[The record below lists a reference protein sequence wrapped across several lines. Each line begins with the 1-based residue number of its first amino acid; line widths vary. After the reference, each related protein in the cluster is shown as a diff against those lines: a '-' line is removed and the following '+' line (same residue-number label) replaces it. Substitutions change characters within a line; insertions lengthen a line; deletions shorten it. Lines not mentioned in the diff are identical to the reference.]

1 MKHFFTFGLKVCLVV
16 LFTGTSVLGQQAN
29 DPEQVVTGTV
39 ISADLGEPLPGV
51 SILIKGTFT
60 GTTTNSDGT
69 YRINANST
77 DVLSFTFIGYQ
88 KYEVTVG
95 NQSVIDVTLET
106 DLSALEE
113 VVVIGYGTQ
122 KRAEVT
128 NAVSQLEG
136 RELTRTPAI
145 SVSNALAGQIPG
157 LFVTQTNSVPG
168 FDDADI
174 RVRGFSTFGSAPA
187 LIVIDGVATRDPD
200 GINRLDPGDIESLT
214 VLKDA
219 SAAIYGARS
228 AGGVILV
235 TTKRGESGEP
245 RFEYSFNQGWSTPT
259 IKPEVANAIQ
269 YMRVINSADELDGR
283 ALTFNDQQ
291 FQDFQSGVR
300 NSTDWW
306 DELLGDQILNQNRH
320 SLNIRGGSE
329 KIRYFASL
337 GHARQGGLMR
347 GDDKTKLRQ
356 YNARTNLDMQVHKYL
371 NIGFDLHL
379 RRKFTQAPQQGAGA
393 IGPYV
398 GVTSPLQPAY
408 IDGNYDFPGEG
419 WSQSN
424 PAARIT
430 SPGYQRFTNDVLNS
444 TLTWDLNIPW
454 VEGLSVKGFAGF
466 DKWNSY
472 NKRFNYTWFYYE
484 KDSEGNVVKRP
495 SRTIEPVGLREDYE
509 QTEQITFN
517 ARLDYARKFG
527 VDHDLSAFIAYEQ
540 SENDFNFFWTERLG
554 FESAEIDQLFAGS
567 PDRSN
572 WNNFGNA
579 SEEARQN
586 YFGRI
591 SYGFKSRYLLMFNF
605 RYDGSNIFP
614 DGERFGFFPGV
625 SAGWR
630 ISDEPFMPK
639 NLFSELKLRVSWGV
653 LGNDRVEP
661 FQYLQTFSFDTD
673 NGYVIDGQDV
683 NVLVPGVAA
692 NPAITWEETE
702 NIDIGIEG
710 SVLDGRLSFMV
721 DFFKQKTSDILAPRN
736 SSIPNTLG
744 ILSPDENIGEFEN
757 TGFEFQLSFRQEF
770 ASGLSINVTGNT
782 TYARNK
788 IVFLDEV
795 PPAEGSEFQRLEG
808 EPLGSTLVYK
818 AIGIYRTQA
827 DLSDNVSYAGAGLGN
842 LIFEDLNGDGVI
854 NGDDRYMYNT
864 SANPELQYGINI
876 GADFKGFDF
885 SMLIQGQSLI
895 QKRFTNGFNT
905 SANGNGLAYVAENS
919 YSLDNPDAEL
929 PRILAT
935 GIGAEDSDFWYRDAG
950 FVRLKQMQ
958 LGYTLPE
965 SVLSSIG
972 VDSFRIFV
980 SGSNLLTFDGLGDF
994 AFGDPE
1000 FRSANGAE
1008 FPQLKTV
1015 SLGLNVG
1022 F

>member
-1 MKHFFTFGLKVCLVV
+1 MLLVG
-16 LFTGTSVLGQQAN
+16 TGVLGQQAN
-29 DPEQVVTGTV
+29 SSQQIVTGTV
-39 ISADLGEPLPGV
+39 TSLDEGEPLPGV
-51 SILIKGTFT
+51 TILVKGTT
-60 GTTTNSDGT
+60 KGTTTDTNGS
-69 YRINANST
+69 YRIEASPS
-77 DVLSFTFIGYQ
+77 DVLSFTFIGYR
-88 KYEVTVG
+88 KYEITVG
-95 NQSVIDVTLET
+95 NQSVIDVQLLT
-106 DLSALEE
+106 DISALEE

-128 NAVSQLEG
+128 NAVVQLEG
-136 RELTRTPAI
+136 KELTRTPAI

-157 LFVTQTNSVPG
+157 LFVTQTSAVPG
-168 FDDADI
+168 FDDSDI
-174 RVRGFSTFGSAPA
+174 SVRGFSTFGSAPA
-187 LIVIDGVATRDPD
+187 LIVIDGVASRDPD

-228 AGGVILV
+228 GGGVILV
-235 TTKRGESGEP
+235 TTKRGQAGEP
-245 RFEYSFNQGWSTPT
+245 KFEYSFNQGWGTP
-259 IKPEVANAIQ
+259 ISKPEMADAIQ
-269 YMRVINSADELDGR
+269 YMRIINSADELDGR
-283 ALTFNDQQ
+283 SPTFDDQQ

-300 NSTDWW
+300 TSTDWW
-306 DELLGDQILNQNRH
+306 DDLLGDQVLNQNRH
-320 SLNIRGGSE
+320 SLSIRGGSE
-329 KIRYFASL
+329 KIKYFASL

-356 YNARTNLDMQVHKYL
+356 YNARTNLDMQVHEYL

-379 RRKFTQAPQQGAGA
+379 RRKFTQTPQQGAGA

-408 IDGNYDFPGEG
+408 IDGNTNYPAEG

-444 TLTWDLNIPW
+444 TLTWDLKIPW
-454 VEGLSVKGFAGF
+454 VEGLSVKGFAAF
-466 DKWNSY
+466 DKWNNY
-472 NKRFNYTWFYYE
+472 NKRFNYTWVYYE
-484 KDSEGNVVKRP
+484 KDSEGNVVQRP
-495 SRTIEPVGLREDYE
+495 SREIEPVGLREDYQ

-517 ARLDYARKFG
+517 ARLDYSRKFG
-527 VDHDLSAFIAYEQ
+527 VNHDLNAFIAYEQ
-540 SENDFNFFWTERLG
+540 SETDFNFFWTERLG
-554 FESAEIDQLFAGS
+554 FESGEIDQLFAGS
-567 PDRSN
+567 PDRTN

-579 SEEARQN
+579 TEEARQN

-614 DGERFGFFPGV
+614 EDGRFGFFPGV

-630 ISDEPFMPK
+630 ISEESFMPA
-639 NLFSELKLRVSWGV
+639 NVFSDLKLRVSWGV
-653 LGNDRVEP
+653 LGNDRVAP
-661 FQYLQTFSFDTD
+661 FQYLQTFGFDSD

-702 NIDIGIEG
+702 NIDIGLEG
-710 SVLDGRLSFMV
+710 SLLDGRLSFLV

-736 SSIPNTLG
+736 SSIPTTLG
-744 ILSPDENIGEFEN
+744 IFPPDENIGEFEN
-757 TGFEFQLSFRQEF
+757 KGFEVQLSYRQEF
-770 ASGLSINVTGNT
+770 ANGLSINITGNT

-795 PPAEGSEFQRLEG
+795 PPAEGSDFQRIEG
-808 EPLGSTLVYK
+808 ERLGSTLVYQ
-818 AIGIYRTQA
+818 AIGIYRTQE
-827 DLSDNVSYAGAGLGN
+827 DLTNNVSYAGAGLGN
-842 LIFEDLNGDGVI
+842 LIFADLNGDGVI
-854 NGDDRYMYNT
+854 NGDDRYRYNT
-864 SANPELQYGINI
+864 SANPEFQYGVNI
-876 GADFKGFDF
+876 GADYKGFDF
-885 SMLIQGQSLI
+885 SMLIQGQALI
-895 QKRFTNGFNT
+895 QKPFTNSFNT
-905 SANGNGLAYVAENS
+905 AANGNGLAYAAENS
-919 YSLDNPDAEL
+919 YTLDNPDAEL
-929 PRILAT
+929 PRILTT
-935 GIGAEDSDFWYRDAG
+935 GIGASDSDFWYRDAG

-958 LGYTLPE
+958 IGYRIPE
-965 SVLSSIG
+965 SILSTIG
-972 VDSFRIFV
+972 IDSFRIFL
-980 SGSNLLTFDGLGDF
+980 SGNNLLTFDSLGDL

-1008 FPQLKTV
+1008 FPQLRTI